1 MVVKFEVYF
10 NKTYYQIFVY
20 KAGKVKQNIFVV
32 FDREHNSRGPNFLC
46 HHVIKFLPQ
55 SEASELLIYL
65 FGTTISK
72 INQQLDSNILISS
85 LTSTLCNKEKM
96 LRVYIIKEDWTL
108 EWTLLCDFSKSETRW
123 NIKK

>member
-1 MVVKFEVYF
+1 M
-10 NKTYYQIFVY
+10 
-20 KAGKVKQNIFVV
+20 KQNIFVV

-72 INQQLDSNILISS
+72 INQPLDSNILISS

-96 LRVYIIKEDWTL
+96 SRVCTIYHRL
-108 EWTLLCDFSKSETRW
+108 PLSKFLMHDMNLSNIAFYLPSEV
-123 NIKK
+123 NFF